1 VKVELNGTPGSAET
15 GVSIDLFWIPLGA
28 GQTVVRASGKVF
40 EALSALV
47 QRRRMYDLYHSAL
60 VVTIPAGRFVVEMTP
75 IPDQHGADRGVV
87 ATGAVG
93 TAWLGAVSKFRYE
106 IRRWRG
112 GVIPDESEA
121 RATVRVSEHLDRAR
135 LLLDLVPLVPTPVW
149 GRDQLDAGEMWNSN
163 SVTSWLLMSAGI
175 DTAQIELPPGGRAP
189 GWNAGLVVASRGRSV
204 PTWMGERFVP
214 WWAR

>member
-1 VKVELNGTPGSAET
+1 MAEI
-15 GVSIDLFWIPLGA
+15 GGSIDLYWIPVGA

-40 EALSALV
+40 EAASALI

-60 VVTIPAGRFVVEMTP
+60 VVTVPAGRFVVEMTP
-75 IPDQHGADRGVV
+75 IPDRNGAARGVV
-87 ATGAVG
+87 AEGAVG
-93 TAWLGAVSKFRYE
+93 TAWAGAFSSFRYE
-106 IRRWRG
+106 IRRWCG

-121 RATVRVSEHLDRAR
+121 IATVRVSDHLDRAR

-163 SVTSWLLMSAGI
+163 SVTSWLLACAGI
-175 DTAQIELPPGGRAP
+175 DTAKIEPPQGGRAP
-189 GWNAGLVVASRGRSV
+189 GWNAGLVVASRGRSA
-204 PTWMGERFVP
+204 PTWTGQRFVP